1 MVIFADKIFTAP
13 SVLLQLFTGIWL
25 SELTGRTFSEWF
37 WAVIGVSLLV
47 FVLWVKAA
55 FIQIRLDKILTKSGE
70 VNEEFH
76 KQMRIWFWLGVPS
89 FVGSMYIYYLMVF
102 KNFP

>member
-1 MVIFADKIFTAP
+1 MVILADKIFTTP
-13 SVLLQLFTGIWL
+13 SVLLQLLTGIWL

-37 WAVIGVSLLV
+37 WAVIGVSFLV

-55 FIQIRLDKILTKSGE
+55 FIQVRLDKILTQSGE
-70 VNEEFH
+70 ITEEFH
-76 KQMRIWFWLGVPS
+76 GQMRVWFWLGVPS